1 MSDRPVITI
10 SAIIDAAL
18 DLVREGGWASVSAR
32 GIASRLGTST
42 TPIYSI
48 AGSMES
54 LKAGCLE
61 AARRL
66 FEASVRHPF
75 TGKEA
80 LDIATG
86 YVVFARD
93 EPRLFRFVL
102 DCLSEEASFAIDLQA
117 EPELPAAVPGPLEGI
132 MKRLIASGHCH
143 DSATRALIFAHGL
156 ASLASSG
163 LATMDDAEIIRQLQ
177 AAGSALRP
185 LTERPKTC

>member
-1 MSDRPVITI
+1 MSDRPVINI
-10 SAIIDAAL
+10 ASIIDAAL
-18 DLVREGGWASVSAR
+18 DLVREGGWTGVSAR

-48 AGSMES
+48 AGSMER
-54 LKAGCLE
+54 LKAECLLS
-61 AARRL
+61 ARRL
-66 FEASVRHPF
+66 FEASIRRPF

-102 DCLSEEASFAIDLQA
+102 DCLASEPSFAIDLQA
-117 EPELPAAVPGPLEGI
+117 DPELPAVVPGPVEDI
-132 MKRLIASGHCH
+132 MKRLVASGHCH

-156 ASLASSG
+156 ACLASSG
-163 LATMDDAEIIRQLQ
+163 LAVMDDAEIIRQLQ

-185 LTERPKTC
+185 LTERPKPC